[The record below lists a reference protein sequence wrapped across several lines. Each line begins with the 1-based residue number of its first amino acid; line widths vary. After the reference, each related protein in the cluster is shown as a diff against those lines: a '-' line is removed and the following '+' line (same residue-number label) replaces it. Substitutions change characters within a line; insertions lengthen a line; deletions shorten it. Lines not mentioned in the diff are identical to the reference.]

1 MLRTEMGSVATYF
14 TGTSCNASCPTAM
27 KQILLDLIALVNIT
41 QNVVG
46 RFFPVTTAMA
56 SYISQMSYTAS
67 ISPIVFVYLKY
78 IELYPGT
85 KIDMT
90 NSISLINLMDV
101 YLKYNIPW
109 IQDPMLSV
117 AVSTGIIT
125 PPS

>member
-1 MLRTEMGSVATYF
+1 MGSVATYS

-27 KQILLDLIALVNIT
+27 KKILLDLIALVNIT
-41 QNVVG
+41 QNVVE
-46 RFFPVTTAMA
+46 RFFPSTKAMA
-56 SYISQMSYTAS
+56 SYIAKMSYKAS

-109 IQDPMLSV
+109 IQDPILSV